1 MEALWE
7 KMSEYHDQ
15 KPTPCKYNNMKLSMF
30 INPEKPRAKM
40 AKLKGRGAE
49 VKALIPALL
58 SVWKQYYMVDGV
70 QQHEE
75 IALALESSARVDEIL
90 DDHKT
95 DYKLPGPVA
104 AEFETHIWI
113 FLIMQNSLAMHFSGL
128 GDMLFD
134 IIPKSHYLAHIGLF
148 AKYLNPRLGWCYAGE
163 DFMHTVQTIG
173 ATAAIGNRPVKCGS
187 KLFQKYSAG
196 LSCDM
201 MRFERSM

>member
-1 MEALWE
+1 
-7 KMSEYHDQ
+7 
-15 KPTPCKYNNMKLSMF
+15 MF

-104 AEFETHIWI
+104 AELEAHIWI
-113 FLIMQNSLAMHFSGL
+113 FLIVQNSWAIHFSGF

-134 IIPKSHYLAHIGLF
+134 ITPKSHYLAHIGLF

-163 DFMHTVQTIG
+163 DFMHTVKTIG

-196 LSCDM
+196 LNCDM

>member
-1 MEALWE
+1 
-7 KMSEYHDQ
+7 
-15 KPTPCKYNNMKLSMF
+15 MKLSMF
-30 INPEKPRAKM
+30 TNPEKPRAKM

-113 FLIMQNSLAMHFSGL
+113 FLIMQNSLAMHFPAWAICYSTSL
-128 GDMLFD
+128 QN
-134 IIPKSHYLAHIGLF
+134 HITWLTSDC
-148 AKYLNPRLGWCYAGE
+148 LPN
-163 DFMHTVQTIG
+163 I
-173 ATAAIGNRPVKCGS
+173 
-187 KLFQKYSAG
+187 
-196 LSCDM
+196 
-201 MRFERSM
+201 